1 MKKEIK
7 FSFEEHN
14 YECILE
20 ATDKETIKIL
30 IKEDSLQKFKKTLN
44 LKEIYEQIR
53 AFKEYSME
61 EFFSAL
67 DELGKDNITLSK
79 SSDRYYLDLT
89 FKVLK
94 KEKHLKL
101 EINEVLI
108 SKDEIIQDLLKRCLN
123 NKKRIENLIKEIDS
137 LKYPKEVIQTA
148 TDYFDKGMKFGD
160 EGKFE
165 EALDCFNRAIETY
178 PKNHRFFAN
187 RSLICFLLSQFNEAL
202 EDAEKAIS
210 LNPENSKAYFNK
222 GKALEGLRRNK
233 EALEAY
239 NLGLEKDK
247 NNESLIKAKKEL
259 ELSNNFKI
267 SNIKN
272 RSQED
277 KNLGK
282 IISLLILK
290 DGRISVGHK
299 SLSESNR
306 ETGID
311 IYGQIMYNRIMFIK
325 GLGPYQTELKDG
337 KLAIGSTNLLSI
349 VKLNKTTY
357 DVLQNIKTKQI
368 GKTIELYNG
377 FLANNNE
384 YFIYFYKKNGDEY
397 SLFQTCEPRTNEMC
411 VLINEGKPNELVI
424 YDPSFK
430 KYELQFFDYESKKVV
445 KSLNINKI
453 DFKFSLKLSDN
464 IIAIPFFSED
474 SEYGHKILLVDT
486 IKREIIKNFEI
497 NKVIKKGDIHLMTLL
512 DEKTMLLGY
521 SENLEDHVLQYNI
534 INGDLEL
541 IDESKTIEA
550 GSNYLIV
557 KLSGGRLFI
566 TADVHGWI
574 FVQS

>member
-1 MKKEIK
+1 
-7 FSFEEHN
+7 
-14 YECILE
+14 
-20 ATDKETIKIL
+20 
-30 IKEDSLQKFKKTLN
+30 
-44 LKEIYEQIR
+44 
-53 AFKEYSME
+53 ME

-267 SNIKN
+267 
-272 RSQED
+272 
-277 KNLGK
+277 
-282 IISLLILK
+282 
-290 DGRISVGHK
+290 
-299 SLSESNR
+299 
-306 ETGID
+306 
-311 IYGQIMYNRIMFIK
+311 
-325 GLGPYQTELKDG
+325 
-337 KLAIGSTNLLSI
+337 
-349 VKLNKTTY
+349 
-357 DVLQNIKTKQI
+357 
-368 GKTIELYNG
+368 
-377 FLANNNE
+377 
-384 YFIYFYKKNGDEY
+384 
-397 SLFQTCEPRTNEMC
+397 
-411 VLINEGKPNELVI
+411 
-424 YDPSFK
+424 
-430 KYELQFFDYESKKVV
+430 
-445 KSLNINKI
+445 
-453 DFKFSLKLSDN
+453 
-464 IIAIPFFSED
+464 
-474 SEYGHKILLVDT
+474 
-486 IKREIIKNFEI
+486 
-497 NKVIKKGDIHLMTLL
+497 
-512 DEKTMLLGY
+512 
-521 SENLEDHVLQYNI
+521 
-534 INGDLEL
+534 
-541 IDESKTIEA
+541 
-550 GSNYLIV
+550 
-557 KLSGGRLFI
+557 
-566 TADVHGWI
+566 
-574 FVQS
+574 

>member
-20 ATDKETIKIL
+20 AKDKENIKIS
-30 IKEDSLQKFKKTLN
+30 IKEDSLPKFSKTINLN
-44 LKEIYEQIR
+44 EIYGQIR

-79 SSDRYYLDLT
+79 SPDKYYLEFT

-94 KEKHLKL
+94 KEKLLKL
-101 EINEVLI
+101 EINELPI

-123 NKKRIENLIKEIDS
+123 NKKRIENLSKEIDS

-148 TDYFDKGMKFGD
+148 TDYFDKGMEFGK

-165 EALDCFNRAIETY
+165 EALDCFNKAIETY

-187 RSLICFLLSQFNEAL
+187 RSLTCFLLSQFNEAL

-210 LNPENSKAYFNK
+210 LNPENSKTYFNK

-233 EALEAY
+233 EALDAY
-239 NLGLEKDK
+239 KLGLEKDK
-247 NNESLIKAKKEL
+247 DNEELINAIKAL

-272 RSQED
+272 RSRED
-277 KNLGK
+277 EGLGK
-282 IISLLILK
+282 IISLLLLK

-299 SLSESNR
+299 SLWDSDR

-311 IYGQIMYNRIMFIK
+311 IYGQIMFNRIMFIK

-337 KLAIGSTNLLSI
+337 NLAIGSTNLLSI

-357 DVLQNIKTKQI
+357 DVLQNIKTEQI

-377 FLANNNE
+377 LLANNNE
-384 YFIYFYKKNGDEY
+384 YYIYLYKKNGDEY
-397 SLFQTCEPRTNEMC
+397 SLFQTCEPRLNNICILLM
-411 VLINEGKPNELVI
+411 EGKPNELVI
-424 YDPSFK
+424 YDPVFK
-430 KYELQFFDYESKKVV
+430 KCELKFFDYENKIVV

-474 SEYGHKILLVDT
+474 SEYGYKILLVDI

-497 NKVIKKGDIHLMTLL
+497 NKVIKSGDIHVMTLL

-521 SENLEDHVLQYNI
+521 SEDFKSHTLQYNI

-541 IDESKTIEA
+541 IDESKTIDA
-550 GSNYLIV
+550 GPNYLIV

-566 TADVHGWI
+566 TAEAHGWI
-574 FVQS
+574 YVQS